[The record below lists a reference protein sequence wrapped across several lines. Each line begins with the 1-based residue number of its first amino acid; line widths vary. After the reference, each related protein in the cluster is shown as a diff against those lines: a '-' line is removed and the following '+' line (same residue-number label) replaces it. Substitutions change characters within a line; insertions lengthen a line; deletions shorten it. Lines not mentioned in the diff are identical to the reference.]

1 MAEKVLVY
9 LDHFEGVAPL
19 ATWEALGA
27 AKGLASARQ
36 SAMAAIAVGSSLDHL
51 AEQAIQYGADHVFL
65 AEASSLKDFRPEAYA
80 DILTR
85 HLRDQAFEIWILPT
99 TSRTRELAAMVAVD
113 LETGV
118 TPDVTA
124 WESAS
129 GAVVATRPIYAGKLL
144 TREVNRNRSPQI
156 LTLRGRAFPLPE
168 PAAGRTGQ
176 VTKLAIT
183 PDAPSPGHPATEVL
197 GYKPAEAGVS
207 LSDAS
212 IIVSG
217 GRGVSNNP
225 KLSPPPEITDAKQ
238 QEIWRAQQGFALVR
252 ALAAVLG
259 AAVGASRAAVD
270 AGYIPY
276 AHQVGQTGKVVSP
289 NLYIACGISGAIQHQ
304 AGMRTSKAI
313 VAINRDRDAP
323 IFKLARFG
331 VVGDLYDILPA
342 LTTEF
347 AARLGKK

>member
-9 LDHFEGVAPL
+9 IDHFDGVAPP

-27 AKGLASARQ
+27 AKGLAVARQ
-36 SAMAAIAVGSSLDHL
+36 SGVAAIAVGSSLDAL
-51 AEQAIQYGADHVFL
+51 AAQAIQYGADHVFL
-65 AEASSLKDFRPEAYA
+65 AEAPSLKDFRPETYA

-85 HLRDQAFEIWILPT
+85 HLRDQAVEIWILPT

-118 TPDVTA
+118 TPDIVA
-124 WESAS
+124 WESTS
-129 GAVVATRPIYAGKLL
+129 GAIVATRPIYAGKLL
-144 TREVNRNRSPQI
+144 TREVNRKRTPQI
-156 LTLRGRAFPLPE
+156 LTVRSRAFPLPE
-168 PAAGRTGQ
+168 PTVGRTGE

-183 PDAPSPGHPATEVL
+183 PGTPVTEVL

-212 IIVSG
+212 VIVSG

-276 AHQVGQTGKVVSP
+276 ANQVGQTGKVVSP
-289 NLYIACGISGAIQHQ
+289 DLYIACGISGAIQHQ

-342 LTTEF
+342 LTEEF
-347 AARLGKK
+347 AKRLGKR

>member
-9 LDHFEGVAPL
+9 LDHFEGVAPP
-19 ATWEALGA
+19 ATWETLGA
-27 AKGLASARQ
+27 AKGLAADRQ
-36 SAMAAIAVGSSLDHL
+36 SGVAAVAVGSGLDHL
-51 AEQAIQYGADHVFL
+51 AAQAIQHGADHVFL
-65 AEASSLKDFRPEAYA
+65 VDSPSLKDFRPEAYA
-80 DILTR
+80 DIVTQQ
-85 HLRDQAFEIWILPT
+85 LRDQAVEVWILPT

-113 LETGV
+113 FETGV
-118 TPDVTA
+118 TPDVIA
-124 WESAS
+124 WESVD
-129 GAVVATRPIYAGKLL
+129 GVVVATRPIYAGKLH
-144 TREVNRNRSPQI
+144 TREVNRKRTPQI
-156 LTLRGRAFPLPE
+156 LTVRSRAFPIPE
-168 PAAGRTGQ
+168 PEAGRTGE

-183 PDAPSPGHPATEVL
+183 PGHAVTEVL
-197 GYKPAEAGVS
+197 GYKPSEAGVS

-225 KLSPPPEITDAKQ
+225 NLSPPAEITDPKQ

-252 ALAAVLG
+252 ALASVPG

-276 AHQVGQTGKVVSP
+276 ANQVGQTGKVVSP
-289 NLYIACGISGAIQHQ
+289 DLYIACGISGAIQHQ

-347 AARLGKK
+347 ATRLGKM